1 MAEEKQTEELN
12 EQEELNETEAETA
25 EAEQT
30 AAEADAPAEDTQTAE
45 MLEKQLKEL
54 QERLE
59 EKENKLLRV
68 QADFE
73 NYKRRARLDLEAAEK
88 YRSQRIISDLLPAL
102 DNFERAL
109 QIDPDNEQ
117 TKSLLQ
123 GMEMVHRQILEALK
137 NEGVEQ
143 IPSVGEQ
150 FDPNMHQAVMQVEDE
165 AYESNAVVEEL
176 QKGYKLKDRV
186 IRPSMVKVNQ

>member
-30 AAEADAPAEDTQTAE
+30 AAEADAPAEDTQTE

-109 QIDPDNEQ
+109 QIDSDNEQ

>member
-30 AAEADAPAEDTQTAE
+30 AAEAYAPAEDTQTE

>member
-1 MAEEKQTEELN
+1 MAEEKQNEELN

-30 AAEADAPAEDTQTAE
+30 AAEADAPAVETQTE

>member
-1 MAEEKQTEELN
+1 MAEEKKTEELN

-30 AAEADAPAEDTQTAE
+30 AAEADAPAEDTQTE

>member
-1 MAEEKQTEELN
+1 MAEEKQNEELN

-30 AAEADAPAEDTQTAE
+30 AAEADAPAEDTQTE

-102 DNFERAL
+102 DNFERAP

>member
-1 MAEEKQTEELN
+1 MAEEKQNEELN

-30 AAEADAPAEDTQTAE
+30 AAEADAPAEETQTE

>member
-30 AAEADAPAEDTQTAE
+30 AAEADATAEDTQTE

-54 QERLE
+54 QESLE

-88 YRSQRIISDLLPAL
+88 YRSQRIISELLPAL

>member
-1 MAEEKQTEELN
+1 MAEEKQN
-12 EQEELNETEAETA
+12 QEQEELEELNQTEAEEA
-25 EAEQT
+25 EAEQ
-30 AAEADAPAEDTQTAE
+30 AASEADEQAEENQTE
-45 MLEKQLKEL
+45 LLEKQLKEL
-54 QERLE
+54 QERLD

-109 QIDPDNEQ
+109 GIDPDNEQ

-123 GMEMVHRQILEALK
+123 GMEMVHRQILDALQ
-137 NEGVEQ
+137 NEGVEI

-150 FDPNMHQAVMQVEDE
+150 FDPNLRMKHMNRMQSLRSCKK
-165 AYESNAVVEEL
+165 AINL
-176 QKGYKLKDRV
+176 RTG
-186 IRPSMVKVNQ
+186 

>member
-1 MAEEKQTEELN
+1 MAEEKQNEELN

-30 AAEADAPAEDTQTAE
+30 SAEADAPAEETQTE

-73 NYKRRARLDLEAAEK
+73 NYKRRARLDLEVAEK
-88 YRSQRIISDLLPAL
+88 YRSQRIISDLPLAL

>member
-30 AAEADAPAEDTQTAE
+30 AAEADATAEDTQTE

-54 QERLE
+54 QESLE

-88 YRSQRIISDLLPAL
+88 YRSQRIISELLPAL

-109 QIDPDNEQ
+109 QLDPDNEQ

-150 FDPNMHQAVMQVEDE
+150 FDPNLHQAVMQVEDE

>member
-30 AAEADAPAEDTQTAE
+30 AAEADATAEDTQTE

-73 NYKRRARLDLEAAEK
+73 NYKRRARLDREAAEK
-88 YRSQRIISDLLPAL
+88 YRSQHIISDLLPAL

>member
-12 EQEELNETEAETA
+12 EQEEMNETEAETA

-30 AAEADAPAEDTQTAE
+30 AAEADAPAEDTQTE

>member
-30 AAEADAPAEDTQTAE
+30 AAEADAPAEDTQTE

-123 GMEMVHRQILEALK
+123 GMEMVHRQILEAFK

>member
-30 AAEADAPAEDTQTAE
+30 AAEADAPAEETQTE

>member
-1 MAEEKQTEELN
+1 MAEEKQNEELN
-12 EQEELNETEAETA
+12 EQEELNETKAETA

-30 AAEADAPAEDTQTAE
+30 AAEADAPAEETQTE

>member
-1 MAEEKQTEELN
+1 MAEEKQN
-12 EQEELNETEAETA
+12 QEQEELEELNQTEAEEA
-25 EAEQT
+25 EAEQ
-30 AAEADAPAEDTQTAE
+30 AASEADEQAEENQTE
-45 MLEKQLKEL
+45 LLEKQLKEL
-54 QERLE
+54 QERLD

-109 QIDPDNEQ
+109 GIDPDNEQ

-123 GMEMVHRQILEALK
+123 GMEMVHRQILDALQ
-137 NEGVEQ
+137 NEGVEI

-150 FDPNMHQAVMQVEDE
+150 FDPNLHQAVMQVEDE

>member
-1 MAEEKQTEELN
+1 MAEEKQNEELN

-30 AAEADAPAEDTQTAE
+30 AAEADAPAEDTQTE

-88 YRSQRIISDLLPAL
+88 YRSQRIISELLPAL

>member
-30 AAEADAPAEDTQTAE
+30 AAEADAPAEDTQTE

-102 DNFERAL
+102 DNFERAR

>member
-30 AAEADAPAEDTQTAE
+30 APEADAPVEDTQTE

-123 GMEMVHRQILEALK
+123 GMEMVHRQILDALK

>member
-30 AAEADAPAEDTQTAE
+30 AAEADAPAEDTQTE

-54 QERLE
+54 QERFE

-88 YRSQRIISDLLPAL
+88 YRSQRIISELLPAL

-123 GMEMVHRQILEALK
+123 GMEMVHRQILDALK

>member
-25 EAEQT
+25 EA
-30 AAEADAPAEDTQTAE
+30 DATAEDTQTE

-54 QERLE
+54 QESLE

-88 YRSQRIISDLLPAL
+88 YRSQRIISELLPAL

-109 QIDPDNEQ
+109 QLDPDNEQ

>member
-1 MAEEKQTEELN
+1 MAEEKQN
-12 EQEELNETEAETA
+12 QEQEELEELNQTEAEEA
-25 EAEQT
+25 EAEQ
-30 AAEADAPAEDTQTAE
+30 AASEADEQAEENQTE
-45 MLEKQLKEL
+45 LLEKQLKEL
-54 QERLE
+54 QERLD

-109 QIDPDNEQ
+109 GIDPDNEQ

-123 GMEMVHRQILEALK
+123 GMEMVHRQILDALQ
-137 NEGVEQ
+137 NEGIEI

-150 FDPNMHQAVMQVEDE
+150 FDPNLHQAVMQVEDE

>member
-30 AAEADAPAEDTQTAE
+30 AAEADAPAEDTQTE

-109 QIDPDNEQ
+109 QIEPDNEQ

-123 GMEMVHRQILEALK
+123 GMEMVHRQILEALN

>member
-1 MAEEKQTEELN
+1 MAEENQTKEQDQLKETEVTEE
-12 EQEELNETEAETA
+12 EQVNV
-25 EAEQT
+25 
-30 AAEADAPAEDTQTAE
+30 EADGQAEESQTVQ
-45 MLEKQLKEL
+45 LEKQIKEL

-59 EKENKLLRV
+59 EQENKYLRV

-88 YRSQRIISDLLPAL
+88 YRSQRMISELLPAL
-102 DNFERAL
+102 DSFERAL
-109 QIDPDNEQ
+109 EIEPDNEQ

-123 GMEMVHRQILEALK
+123 GMEMVRRQILEALK

-150 FDPNMHQAVMQVEDE
+150 FDPNLHQAVMQVEDE
-165 AYESNAVVEEL
+165 AYESNAIVEEL

>member
-1 MAEEKQTEELN
+1 
-12 EQEELNETEAETA
+12 
-25 EAEQT
+25 
-30 AAEADAPAEDTQTAE
+30 

>member
-30 AAEADAPAEDTQTAE
+30 AAEADAPAEDTQTE

-176 QKGYKLKDRV
+176 QKAINLRTG
-186 IRPSMVKVNQ
+186 

>member
-1 MAEEKQTEELN
+1 MAEEKQNEEQN

-30 AAEADAPAEDTQTAE
+30 AAEADAPAEETQTE

>member
-30 AAEADAPAEDTQTAE
+30 AAEADAPAEDTQTE

-88 YRSQRIISDLLPAL
+88 YRSQRIISELLPAL

-123 GMEMVHRQILEALK
+123 GMEMVHRQILDALK

>member
-30 AAEADAPAEDTQTAE
+30 AAEADAPAEDTQTE

-102 DNFERAL
+102 DNFERCA
-109 QIDPDNEQ
+109 
-117 TKSLLQ
+117 
-123 GMEMVHRQILEALK
+123 A
-137 NEGVEQ
+137 
-143 IPSVGEQ
+143 
-150 FDPNMHQAVMQVEDE
+150 
-165 AYESNAVVEEL
+165 
-176 QKGYKLKDRV
+176 DR
-186 IRPSMVKVNQ
+186 S

>member
-30 AAEADAPAEDTQTAE
+30 AAEADAPAEDTQTE

>member
-30 AAEADAPAEDTQTAE
+30 AAEADAPAEDTQTE

-88 YRSQRIISDLLPAL
+88 YRSQRIISELLPAL

-109 QIDPDNEQ
+109 QLDPDNEQ

-150 FDPNMHQAVMQVEDE
+150 FDPNMHQAVMQVEDG

>member
-30 AAEADAPAEDTQTAE
+30 AAEADATAEDTQTE

-123 GMEMVHRQILEALK
+123 GMEMVHRQILDALK

>member
-30 AAEADAPAEDTQTAE
+30 APEADAPAEDTQTE

-123 GMEMVHRQILEALK
+123 GMEMVHRQILDALK

>member
-30 AAEADAPAEDTQTAE
+30 AAEADATAEDTQTE

-54 QERLE
+54 QESLE

-88 YRSQRIISDLLPAL
+88 YRSQRIISELLPAL

-109 QIDPDNEQ
+109 QLDPDNEQ

>member
-1 MAEEKQTEELN
+1 MAEEKQNEELN

-30 AAEADAPAEDTQTAE
+30 AAEADAPAEETQTE

-73 NYKRRARLDLEAAEK
+73 NYKRRARLDLEVAEK

>member
-1 MAEEKQTEELN
+1 MTEEKQTEELN

-30 AAEADAPAEDTQTAE
+30 AAEADAPAEDTQTE

-88 YRSQRIISDLLPAL
+88 YRSQRIISELLPAL

>member
-1 MAEEKQTEELN
+1 MAEEKQNEELN

-30 AAEADAPAEDTQTAE
+30 AAEADAPAEETQTE

-102 DNFERAL
+102 DNFERAR

>member
-30 AAEADAPAEDTQTAE
+30 AAEADAPAEDTQTE

-88 YRSQRIISDLLPAL
+88 YRSQRIISELLPAL

-176 QKGYKLKDRV
+176 QKGYKFKDRV